1 MKLLNTQI
9 KTKQDIKNYIDDL
22 ALNNMLYHFEDDAKD
37 IVNFQNMPKETLDLL
52 DLRSNEALSIDYNYS
67 FEYMC
72 ELLEI

>member
-1 MKLLNTQI
+1 MNLLNTQI